1 MVFKANFFKIC
12 IVGDFGVGKSTL
24 LLHYLE
30 RRFISDVQSTIGS
43 NFFVK
48 HLRIPN
54 VRNMITLQIWDLA
67 GQDHFKWVRQAFY
80 KGAKGMVFVFDLARK
95 ETFDHLDS
103 WMEEVESTI
112 GYVPRILVGNK
123 LDLVNPSE
131 REISEQDCIN
141 FAQQI
146 KARCYEETSAKLG
159 TGVDNIFYNL
169 TLAMN
174 KKYRK

>member
-1 MVFKANFFKIC
+1 MAFKANFFKIC

-24 LLHYLE
+24 LHHYLE

-54 VRNMITLQIWDLA
+54 VKYLITLQIWDLA

-80 KGAKGMVFVFDLARK
+80 KGAKGIVFVFDLARE
-95 ETFDHLDS
+95 ETFNHLRT
-103 WMEEVESTI
+103 WIEEVEGTI
-112 GYVPRILVGNK
+112 GYVPRVLVGNK
-123 LDLVNPSE
+123 LDLVNPNE
-131 REISEQDCIN
+131 RLIPQQDCKD
-141 FAQQI
+141 FAEKL
-146 KARCYEETSAKLG
+146 KARSYEETSAKLG

-169 TLAMN
+169 TLEMN
-174 KKYRK
+174 KKFKS